1 MIHQN
6 ADQVQPTATLVLWVW
21 ERDRFRPDKT
31 RAMIDDSEL
40 YLMSLDLDL
49 QAHRLARPLGI
60 GVFDCV
66 IAAFHHGQFAIGPG
80 TVITPMRPEKLLNS
94 VRGRSDFVKTMMQS
108 HAQHSRLGHTGSEP
122 LPFSVR

>member
-31 RAMIDDSEL
+31 RAMIDDAEL
-40 YLMSLDLDL
+40 YLMSLDLDF
-49 QAHRLARPLGI
+49 QAHRLAHPLGI

-66 IAAFHHGQFAIGPG
+66 IATFHHRQFAIGPCPI
-80 TVITPMRPEKLLNS
+80 ITPMRPEKLLHS
-94 VRGRSDFVKTMMQS
+94 IGGGPDYVKITPQS
-108 HAQHSRLGHTGSEP
+108 YAQHSRLRGGSPEE
-122 LPFSVR
+122 LRFSVR